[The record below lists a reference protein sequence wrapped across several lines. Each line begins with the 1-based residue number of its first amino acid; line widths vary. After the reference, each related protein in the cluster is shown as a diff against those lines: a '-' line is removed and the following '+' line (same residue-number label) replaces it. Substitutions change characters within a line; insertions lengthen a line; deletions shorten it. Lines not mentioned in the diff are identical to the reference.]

1 MNLHHMLAYA
11 RPWRWT
17 LAACVLLMLAETG
30 AALAVPWL
38 AGQFA
43 GGLLG
48 GEAGGAVALDTPV
61 LLGALLGLLALQSV
75 LRFVSAL
82 WLGHTSDAVLADL
95 QTRLFDHLQ
104 ALPLAF
110 HSARRRGDTLSLL
123 TNDVWHLANFLSNTL
138 VGLLPLLLTVLGAL
152 VMMARL
158 DPRLTLMVMLM
169 VPLFFVLMKVMG
181 RRLRPLSDQVQ
192 QAHADALVAAEE
204 NLGQLPAVK
213 TFTREALESARY
225 RERVGRVLQLNREQ
239 RRIYS
244 ALGPLVQFLA
254 AAGMVLV
261 LWWLGSTSEGR
272 TPAEMISFVLYAA
285 LLTRPVGSLAD
296 VYGQTRQAVGALQR
310 LGAVL
315 AGPAEPADTH
325 APDLPPVRG
334 DIELRNLSFAWPGRG
349 PVFDGLSLHIK
360 AGQTVALTGP
370 NGAGKST
377 LTHLLM
383 RLAQPSVG
391 QVLIDGVDTATV
403 NLRSLRRQV
412 GVVPQHVLLFNG
424 SVRENI
430 AWGRPGATDAEV
442 QAAARAAQAHDF
454 ICRLP
459 HGYDTQMGD
468 QGLRLSGGQ
477 RQRIALARALLKEP
491 PILILDEATAM
502 FDPEGE
508 KSFIADCHDTL
519 RQRTVILIT
528 HRPASLALA
537 DRVLRME
544 GGRVTEVDGH
554 KPLQH

>member
-1 MNLHHMLAYA
+1 MKLHHMLAYA

-17 LAACVLLMLAETG
+17 LLACVLLMLAETA

-38 AGQFA
+38 AGQLA

-48 GEAGGAVALDTPV
+48 DGDVLATGGAA
-61 LLGALLGLLALQSV
+61 LLGGLLALLALQAL

-104 ALPLAF
+104 ALPLGF

-123 TNDVWHLANFLSNTL
+123 TNDVWHLAHFLSGTL

-158 DPRLTLMVMLM
+158 DPRLTLVVMLM

-225 RERVGRVLQLNREQ
+225 RERVGRRAAAQPRAAAHLQRHGPAGAVSG
-239 RRIYS
+239 RRRHGAGAVVAGQHGPGPHPGRDGELS
-244 ALGPLVQFLA
+244 ALC
-254 AAGMVLV
+254 
-261 LWWLGSTSEGR
+261 R
-272 TPAEMISFVLYAA
+272 

-296 VYGQTRQAVGALQR
+296 VYGQTRQALGALQR
-310 LGAVL
+310 LGEVL
-315 AGPAEPADTH
+315 AEPAEPADHH

-334 DIELRNLSFAWPGRG
+334 HIELRNLALCLARAWPGVRG
-349 PVFDGLSLHIK
+349 LNLSIE

-383 RLAQPSVG
+383 RLAEPTAG

-430 AWGRPGATDAEV
+430 AWGLPGATDAEV
-442 QAAARAAQAHDF
+442 EAAARAAQAHDF
-454 ICRLP
+454 IGRLP
-459 HGYDTQMGD
+459 HGYDTQVGD

-477 RQRIALARALLKEP
+477 RQRLALARALLKDP

-537 DRVLRME
+537 DRVWRME
-544 GGRVTEVDGH
+544 GGSVSELPR
-554 KPLQH
+554 QA

>member
-1 MNLHHMLAYA
+1 MNLRHMLAYA
-11 RPWRWT
+11 RPWRWS

-30 AALAVPWL
+30 TALAVPWL

-48 GEAGGAVALDTPV
+48 SDGGGAVALDTPV
-61 LLGALLGLLALQSV
+61 LLGGLLALLALQAL
-75 LRFVSAL
+75 LRFAGAL

-123 TNDVWHLANFLSNTL
+123 TNDVWHLAHFLSGTL

-158 DPRLTLMVMLM
+158 DPRLTLVVMLM

-181 RRLRPLSDQVQ
+181 RRLRPLSDAVQ
-192 QAHADALVAAEE
+192 QAHADALVVAEE

-244 ALGPLVQFLA
+244 AMAPLVQFLA

-261 LWWLGSTSEGR
+261 LWWLGSTAQGR
-272 TPAEMISFVLYAA
+272 TPTEMVSFLLYAA

-296 VYGQTRQAVGALQR
+296 VYGSTRQAVGALQR
-310 LGAVL
+310 LGEVL
-315 AGPAEPADTH
+315 AEPAEPADH
-325 APDLPPVRG
+325 DAPDLPPVRG
-334 DIELRNLSFAWPGRG
+334 DIELRKLGFAWPGRG
-349 PVFDGLSLHIK
+349 PVFEGLNLHIQ
-360 AGQTVALTGP
+360 AGETVALTGP

-383 RLAQPSVG
+383 RLAEPTAG
-391 QVLIDGVDTATV
+391 QVLLDGVDTATV
-403 NLRSLRRQV
+403 NLRSLRRQI

-430 AWGRPGATDAEV
+430 AWGRPDATTTELE
-442 QAAARAAQAHDF
+442 AAAREAQAHDF
-454 ICRLP
+454 ITRLP
-459 HGYDTQMGD
+459 HGYDTLIGD

-477 RQRIALARALLKEP
+477 RQRLALARALLKNP

-537 DRVLRME
+537 DRVMTL
-544 GGRVTEVDGH
+544 GRVSTDVTRIVDCT
-554 KPLQH
+554 